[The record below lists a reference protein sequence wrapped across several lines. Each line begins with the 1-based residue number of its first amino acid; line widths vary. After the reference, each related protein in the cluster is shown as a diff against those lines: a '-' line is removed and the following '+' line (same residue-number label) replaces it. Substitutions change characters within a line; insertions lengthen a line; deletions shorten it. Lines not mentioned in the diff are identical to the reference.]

1 MGQLEMHGECII
13 TRNDKGVLIEYPE
26 FNSNCLKRLGT
37 RRYQLYQVAAV
48 AAVKKQFP
56 EVRKE
61 EMIEWATGLKLEA
74 SHLCRFSQLTY
85 QPLPDGTVY
94 ELPLTSEVKPCFCID
109 HMFLEPDQV
118 NRSRIR
124 CTGGTDCPHVPKCIL
139 VEPFN

>member
-37 RRYQLYQVAAV
+37 RRYRLYQVAAV

-56 EVRKE
+56 EVSKE

-94 ELPLTSEVKPCFCID
+94 ELPLTSEVKPCFC
-109 HMFLEPDQV
+109 
-118 NRSRIR
+118 R
-124 CTGGTDCPHVPKCIL
+124 PHVS
-139 VEPFN
+139 